1 MEAIAEELGVS
12 VEVLLRGLPPRLRH
26 AADGVILRQFAR
38 LGCRADYLRVRD
50 PETPDLMRLLHTFT
64 RVRGH
69 VPYMPLWDA
78 SNIYH
83 ALLEEGGPAT
93 SHHRQVIIT
102 NPDVLLAKYRS
113 YRAIVEQMDLLD
125 SVSQSVEEVLTLRL
139 QAQFEACVADLRSTK
154 ANLQQHARRLVLLY
168 LRQGDI
174 LEAKH
179 YLQICFPRVSQRID
193 NNPARAFEAYQLLL
207 TTLQDEF
214 VVFRSRYRKEEG
226 LPPGLTQSA
235 NTDRRRTSKLSY
247 LMEVQV
253 QFILPYLRMNS
264 DSLPQLQLPP
274 VTVVF

>member
-154 ANLQQHARRLVLLY
+154 ANLQQHAWRLVLLY

-174 LEAKH
+174 LEARH
-179 YLQICFPRVSQRID
+179 YLQICFPGVSQRID

>member
-38 LGCRADYLRVRD
+38 LGCYADYLRVRD

-64 RVRGH
+64 HVRGH

-193 NNPARAFEAYQLLL
+193 NNPARTFEAYQLLL

-214 VVFRSRYRKEEG
+214 VGEELELASQMENFVASLACYR
-226 LPPGLTQSA
+226 LL
-235 NTDRRRTSKLSY
+235 Y
-247 LMEVQV
+247 LKATNLAFIISLVQCFAADIV
-253 QFILPYLRMNS
+253 KKRDYL
-264 DSLPQLQLPP
+264 LG
-274 VTVVF
+274 